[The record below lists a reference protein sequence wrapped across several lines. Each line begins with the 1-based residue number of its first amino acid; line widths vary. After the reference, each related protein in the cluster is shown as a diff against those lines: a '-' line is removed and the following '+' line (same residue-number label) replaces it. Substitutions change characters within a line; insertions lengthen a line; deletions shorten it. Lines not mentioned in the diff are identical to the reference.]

1 MLRTT
6 VGDLRAML
14 ENYSDNTE
22 IILKVRGNSTED
34 YSERTITIE
43 ESQNDKIIVIKDSL
57 SF

>member
-6 VGDLRAML
+6 VGDLRTML

-43 ESQNDKIIVIKDSL
+43 ESQNDKIIIIKDSL